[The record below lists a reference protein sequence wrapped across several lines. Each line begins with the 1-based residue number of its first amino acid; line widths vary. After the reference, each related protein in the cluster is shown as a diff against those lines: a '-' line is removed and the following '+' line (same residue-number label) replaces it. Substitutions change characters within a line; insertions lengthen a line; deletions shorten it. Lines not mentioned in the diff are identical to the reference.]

1 MNVITNSVFIFIFI
15 FVSLVIGIPGA
26 EDNNIIKN
34 KIFLFGGLFIF
45 QMMLKFVYKIRYHC
59 TDTNLKSIVN
69 DSLLVGTYGIIGYS
83 LFIDMLNM
91 KNTRDMI
98 LPYTKN
104 MNSHALLISA
114 IISLFIM
121 ICIIT
126 SYVITGKSDTCENKN
141 NAFL

>member
-15 FVSLVIGIPGA
+15 FMSLVIGIPGG
-26 EDNNIIKN
+26 ENNNIIKN

-59 TDTNLKSIVN
+59 TNTNLKSIVN
-69 DSLLVGTYGIIGYS
+69 DSLLIGTYGIIGYS

-91 KNTRDMI
+91 EYTRNII

-104 MNSHALLISA
+104 LNSHALLIST
-114 IISLFIM
+114 IVSLFIM
-121 ICIIT
+121 MSIIT
-126 SYVITGKSDTCENKN
+126 TYVITGKNDTCENKN
-141 NAFL
+141 NMYL